1 MIGANF
7 MNNNL
12 EQNFKDEQKLL
23 LLCART
29 HLNSEI
35 KSQLFDLL
43 RNDLNWEW
51 LVKFAEIHRLI
62 PLLYWNLKEFQSK
75 IPETVFMSL
84 KKKFYENGKKNLL
97 MLGELIKLL
106 NLFENYGLTV
116 IPYKGPLLAISVYK
130 NLFLRQFDD
139 IDIYLNKKDVLKVKD
154 ILKINDYLPQFDLKG
169 FNESKFISSQREYKF
184 FNPENNIMIEIHWH
198 FQGVSF
204 SLSKDICYFGDSEN
218 IKQITINNKK
228 ILSISPDN
236 MLLILCIHT
245 SGHLWERLSWIC
257 DISEMIQSHEINWDY
272 VLKTATKLG
281 INRIVLINL
290 LLARDLLDLKLPP
303 YIEKSVHSKNI
314 KILSFKITRKI
325 FNPSSDNI
333 LKSIELRFKIRERR
347 IDRIKDIL
355 KIMFLPTNLE
365 WDNSTSKQLFPPLSY
380 VYRLISILKN
390 L

>member
-1 MIGANF
+1 